1 MFGFSS
7 KQTLELPTKL
17 KSPAQAGF
25 DSMLGKVIVPALK
38 FSKKLVE
45 VPAVAVSLSRIV
57 NDSAVPGGT
66 VIVTS
71 KSALSP
77 GRRLLPDVA
86 ESVELSATR
95 VFVKVGDA
103 TVVLAVSE
111 IGENRG
117 PPGVEA

>member
-1 MFGFSS
+1 
-7 KQTLELPTKL
+7 
-17 KSPAQAGF
+17 
-25 DSMLGKVIVPALK
+25 MLGKVIVPALK

-57 NDSAVPGGT
+57 NDSAVPGGI

-77 GRRLLPDVA
+77 GRRLLPVVA
-86 ESVELSATR
+86 GSVELSATS
-95 VFVKVGDA
+95 VFVRDGEA
-103 TVVLAVSE
+103 AVVLAVSE

>member
-1 MFGFSS
+1 
-7 KQTLELPTKL
+7 
-17 KSPAQAGF
+17 
-25 DSMLGKVIVPALK
+25 MLGKVIVPELK

-45 VPAVAVSLSRIV
+45 VPPVAVSISRIV
-57 NDSAVPGGT
+57 NASAVPGGT

-77 GRRLLPDVA
+77 GLRLLPDVA
-86 ESVELSATR
+86 ESVELSATK